1 MTHRTIQAQITIQAM
16 SKMMVIPNKVRFPTR
31 PIFDGI
37 RNYLYHIIK
46 IRPLYIAA
54 VAMPWKIHK
63 KTVEIMP
70 ERSHMIPPYLIAGT
84 CAVLSSMGKIL

>member
-1 MTHRTIQAQITIQAM
+1 M
-16 SKMMVIPNKVRFPTR
+16 R
-31 PIFDGI
+31 PILDGI

-46 IRPLYIAA
+46 VRPFYIAA

-70 ERSHMIPPYLIAGT
+70 ERSHVIPPYLIAGT
-84 CAVLSSMGKIL
+84 KVMKKDNTFRIL